1 MQNAGSLVVLGS
13 INADHI
19 LNLQSFPSP
28 GETVTGNHYQVAFGG
43 KGANQ
48 AVAAGRSGANI
59 AFIACTGDDS
69 IGESV
74 RQQLATDNIDISPV
88 SVIKGESTGVAL
100 IFVNGEGENVIGIHA
115 GANAALSPALVE
127 AQRERIANAS
137 ALLMQLESPLES
149 VMAAAKIAHQNKTIV
164 ALNPAPARELPDE
177 LLALVDIITPNET
190 EAEKLTGIRVENDE
204 DAAKAAQVLH
214 EKGIRTVLITLGS
227 RGVWASVNGEGQR
240 VPGFRV
246 QAVDT
251 IAAGDT
257 FNGALITALLEEK
270 PLPEAIRFAHAAAAI
285 TAKVEAAIKELNY
298 APSALAR
305 SLKLNQTHTIGML
318 ITASTNPFYSELVR
332 GVERS
337 CFERG
342 YSLVLC
348 NTEGDEQRMNRN
360 LETLMQKRVDGLLLL
375 CTETHQPS
383 REIMQRYPT
392 VPTVMMDWAPFDG
405 DSDLI
410 QDNSLLGGDLAT
422 QYLIDKGHT
431 RIACI
436 TGPLDKTPARLRL
449 EGYRAAMKRAGL
461 NIPDGYEVTGD
472 FEFNGG
478 FDAMRQ
484 LLSHPLRPQ
493 AVFTGNDAMAVGVY
507 QALYQAELQVP
518 QDIAVIGYD
527 DIELASFMT
536 PPLTTIHQPKD
547 ELGELAIDVLIH
559 RITQPTLQQQRLQL
573 TPILMERGSA

>member
-115 GANAALSPALVE
+115 GANAALSPALV
-127 AQRERIANAS
+127 
-137 ALLMQLESPLES
+137 
-149 VMAAAKIAHQNKTIV
+149 
-164 ALNPAPARELPDE
+164 
-177 LLALVDIITPNET
+177 DIITPNET

-285 TAKVEAAIKELNY
+285 AVTRKGA
-298 APSALAR
+298 
-305 SLKLNQTHTIGML
+305 
-318 ITASTNPFYSELVR
+318 
-332 GVERS
+332 
-337 CFERG
+337 
-342 YSLVLC
+342 
-348 NTEGDEQRMNRN
+348 
-360 LETLMQKRVDGLLLL
+360 
-375 CTETHQPS
+375 QPS
-383 REIMQRYPT
+383 VPWREEIDAFLDRQR
-392 VPTVMMDWAPFDG
+392 
-405 DSDLI
+405 
-410 QDNSLLGGDLAT
+410 
-422 QYLIDKGHT
+422 
-431 RIACI
+431 
-436 TGPLDKTPARLRL
+436 
-449 EGYRAAMKRAGL
+449 
-461 NIPDGYEVTGD
+461 
-472 FEFNGG
+472 
-478 FDAMRQ
+478 
-484 LLSHPLRPQ
+484 
-493 AVFTGNDAMAVGVY
+493 
-507 QALYQAELQVP
+507 
-518 QDIAVIGYD
+518 
-527 DIELASFMT
+527 
-536 PPLTTIHQPKD
+536 
-547 ELGELAIDVLIH
+547 
-559 RITQPTLQQQRLQL
+559 
-573 TPILMERGSA
+573 